1 MRSNNLS
8 DDPEVHRCLVNR
20 VTTDVR
26 NIDRG
31 EKKRNKILHVFFF
44 IIFPLAVSH
53 EGLVLYVT
61 MSRRSLLTYSSVR
74 LVILKQRVLYLYNMR

>member
-44 IIFPLAVSH
+44 YHISPRRFTRGSGLIRHDVKTKSLIPLFVS
-53 EGLVLYVT
+53 LY
-61 MSRRSLLTYSSVR
+61 
-74 LVILKQRVLYLYNMR
+74 